1 MNYLFVANK
10 KIKELNAPDR
20 LAYNLY
26 EIGEVYHVSGDV
38 DSAIEYHKRS
48 KDIQEELGNM
58 PAVAYLF
65 LELGRCYVTKGDT
78 GPVLDFI
85 DKSISL
91 SKEINDSDLSG
102 WGQFWAGFVY
112 YQEKDYE
119 TAVDKY
125 MDKAI
130 VLSKEKEDN
139 FGLFRTAI
147 YFLCLKELN
156 REYDLSEFHKLIE
169 EEEDIGWSSNYYI
182 YKLLGERSYIKDAY
196 DKVIKLHSNLEP
208 EVAEKF
214 IDYPLVKAVIE
225 EWKMNI

>member
-1 MNYLFVANK
+1 MEPAILSL
-10 KIKELNAPDR
+10 KELD
-20 LAYNLY
+20 
-26 EIGEVYHVSGDV
+26 E
-38 DSAIEYHKRS
+38 
-48 KDIQEELGNM
+48 
-58 PAVAYLF
+58 
-65 LELGRCYVTKGDT
+65 
-78 GPVLDFI
+78 
-85 DKSISL
+85 
-91 SKEINDSDLSG
+91 DL
-102 WGQFWAGFVY
+102 
-112 YQEKDYE
+112 
-119 TAVDKY
+119 
-125 MDKAI
+125 
-130 VLSKEKEDN
+130 
-139 FGLFRTAI
+139 GLFETSI